1 MTFEIFKDSRKG
13 RLNKISDVKG
23 VRVGHS
29 TIRDGKIKTGVTC
42 IMPHDG
48 DVFNEKLVASS
59 YIINGYGKSLG
70 LVQLEELGTLESPI
84 FMTNTIS
91 LGRVLDSSMKWMI
104 DRSSKYNC
112 H

>member
-42 IMPHDG
+42 IC
-48 DVFNEKLVASS
+48 LL
-59 YIINGYGKSLG
+59 Y
-70 LVQLEELGTLESPI
+70 TSP
-84 FMTNTIS
+84 S
-91 LGRVLDSSMKWMI
+91 PRDS
-104 DRSSKYNC
+104 
-112 H
+112 